1 LLLVTLVLTTACG
14 GGRGVSSLPPLS
26 LGLGC
31 GGLSQRVASAAI
43 VIITVASGQT
53 TISGTTNGA
62 PFNTAA
68 TTFFIGHPD
77 VTSTTVEAGELPR

>member
-31 GGLSQRVASAAI
+31 GGP
-43 VIITVASGQT
+43 
-53 TISGTTNGA
+53 NGA